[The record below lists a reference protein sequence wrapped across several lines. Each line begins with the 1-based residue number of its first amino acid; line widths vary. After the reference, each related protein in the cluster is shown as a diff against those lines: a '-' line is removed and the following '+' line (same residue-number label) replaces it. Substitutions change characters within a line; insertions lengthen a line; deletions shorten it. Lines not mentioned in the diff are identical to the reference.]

1 MKYNINI
8 NQIIL
13 AKTDLDIID
22 GAILDDLYYLCSSPS
37 EKVEKHRKNGFTWV
51 NFNYLLE
58 EMPLLRIKAKSRVSE
73 RVKKIALAGY
83 ILTWREGNKLYIKM
97 TGKVDE
103 LFVKSNDLSPPFV
116 KTNTSVRQNERK
128 TPRTVRQTE
137 HNHNTN
143 NHNTKSNVNVD
154 LKNGD
159 NFLSDTERGRL
170 EYYLERLDD
179 LKSIKF
185 WLGVIKDISYEE
197 TIRIFIDVLESD
209 TAIDKAK
216 CATGLAQKAR
226 KAKLKKFFRPN
237 KDRPHE

>member
-22 GAILDDLYYLCSSPS
+22 GAILDYLYYLCSSRS

-73 RVKKIALAGY
+73 RVKKIAEAGY

-116 KTNTSVRQNERK
+116 KTNSSVRQNERH
-128 TPRTVRQTE
+128 PPSTVRQTE

-143 NHNTKSNVNVD
+143 NHSIKSNVNVD
-154 LKNGD
+154 FQNVD
-159 NFLSDTERGRL
+159 NSLSDNQRGQL
-170 EYYLERLDD
+170 EYQLEKINDHKN
-179 LKSIKF
+179 LKV
-185 WLGVIKDISYEE
+185 WLKVIKQIGFQK
-197 TIRIFIDVLESD
+197 TIEILIDVGEST
-209 TAIDKAK
+209 TAKNKGA
-216 CATGLAQKAR
+216 CAMGLAKEAGF
-226 KAKLKKFFRPN
+226 KKFF
-237 KDRPHE
+237 